1 VEEEQMEKR
10 RLGNTD
16 FDITLIGLGAW
27 AMGGG
32 GWIYAWGPQDDTES
46 TAAILHALD
55 LGINWIDTAAVYG
68 LGHSE
73 EIVARSL
80 KDIPQS
86 ERPWV
91 FSKCSLIWD
100 EKGNVTH
107 SLEPASLRKELESSL
122 RRLRVE
128 TIDLYQIHWPS
139 WSGATSDA
147 RLEEAWLVLAGL
159 QQQGKIR
166 HLGVSNFNVA
176 QLERIRPIAPVSS
189 LQPSY
194 SMLSRGIEAEVLPYC
209 AAHGIG
215 VIAYSPMKSGLL
227 SGTMTRARIAAFPE
241 DDWRRTSPEFRE
253 PNLTRNLNLVE
264 KLRAIG
270 ARHGRSP
277 AEVAIAWVLRLPAVT
292 AAIVGARRPAQIDGF
307 IGAADFRLSPE
318 ELEEIDQ
325 A

>member
-1 VEEEQMEKR
+1 MKR
-10 RLGNTD
+10 QRLGNTD
-16 FDITLIGLGAW
+16 LEITIIGLGAW

-32 GWIYAWGPQDDTES
+32 GWVYAWGPQDDTES
-46 TAAILHALD
+46 VAAIHHAID

-80 KDIPQS
+80 NDIPPS

-91 FSKCSLIWD
+91 FTKCSLVWD
-100 EKGNVTH
+100 DKGNVTH

-128 TIDLYQIHWPS
+128 TIDLYQIHWAS
-139 WSGATSDA
+139 WWGATTDS
-147 RLEEAWLVLAGL
+147 RLEEAWLALAGL
-159 QQQGKIR
+159 QRQGKIR
-166 HLGVSNFNVA
+166 HLGVSNFDAA
-176 QLERIRPIAPVSS
+176 QLERIRPIAPVST
-189 LQPSY
+189 LQPPY
-194 SMLSRGIEAEVLPYC
+194 SLLSRGIESEILPYC

-215 VIAYSPMKSGLL
+215 VIVYSPMKSGLL

-241 DDWRRTSPEFRE
+241 DDWRRKSSEFRE

-277 AEVAIAWVLRLPAVT
+277 AEVAIAWTLRPAAVT

-318 ELEEIDQ
+318 ELEEIDREQ
-325 A
+325 RSV